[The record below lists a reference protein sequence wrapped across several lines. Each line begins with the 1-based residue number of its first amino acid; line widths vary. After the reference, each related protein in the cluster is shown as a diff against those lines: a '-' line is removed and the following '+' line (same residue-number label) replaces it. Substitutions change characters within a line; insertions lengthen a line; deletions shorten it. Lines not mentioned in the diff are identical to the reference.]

1 MIRRIQ
7 IDNFKSLDGF
17 SLPPLGSPP
26 LANFT
31 CLIGANGSG
40 KTTVLQAVDFLSQL
54 VKGRLPEWL
63 RERGWSS
70 EELSS
75 QLDSIPGKYIEIS
88 AEIKMASTLPITW
101 KLKFLPLLRDDFQ
114 VTEESIWENG
124 RCLLDVQ
131 GSTVSFMPDSGNEHR
146 KNSGLRFTGS
156 ALSILSED
164 DIDGSL
170 RLLKQTFSNY
180 VSNFELVS
188 TFNLKQDSFPRS
200 EIGPRGENL
209 SGFIHQISD
218 GIRGRVYTHMREFF
232 PNVGGLQRKVEKDER
247 VKLSI
252 FERNIRVL
260 EPGGSALSD
269 GISSRHFSD
278 GFTRILAIVAQ
289 IESFAAEPGAANP
302 KDRILLLDEI
312 ENGVHPE
319 TMAKLVQYLADA
331 PIQVIATTHSPMILN
346 YLADQQAE
354 ESVILLYRN
363 SKGKTRS
370 RRYFDVPSAKKKIG
384 VLGPGEVYVDT
395 SIEQIAR
402 EAEDMERRASEAA
415 GAPTQ

>member
-17 SLPPLGSPP
+17 SLPPVASPP

-54 VKGRLPEWL
+54 VKGRFPEWL

-75 QLDSIPGKYIEIS
+75 QLDPVPGKYIEIS
-88 AEIKMASTLPITW
+88 AEIRMASTLSITW
-101 KLKFLPLLRDDFQ
+101 KFKFLPLSRDDFQ
-114 VTEESIWENG
+114 ITEESIWENG
-124 RCLLDVQ
+124 HCLLSVQ
-131 GSTVSFMPDSGNEHR
+131 GSTVSFMPGSGNEHR
-146 KNSGLRFTGS
+146 KNSGLRFSGS
-156 ALSILSED
+156 ALSILSDD
-164 DIDGSL
+164 DIDASL
-170 RLLKQTFSNY
+170 RLLKQAFGKY

-188 TFNLKQDSFPRS
+188 TFNLKQDSFPSR
-200 EIGPRGENL
+200 EIGPKGENL

-218 GIRGRVYTHMREFF
+218 GIRERVYTRMREFF
-232 PNVGGLQRKVEKDER
+232 PNVSGLQREIKKDEL

-252 FERNIRVL
+252 FEKNMRVL
-260 EPGGSALSD
+260 LPGGGALSN
-269 GISSRHFSD
+269 GISSRHFSV

-289 IESFAAEPGAANP
+289 IESSAIPGNVNAQ
-302 KDRILLLDEI
+302 DRILLLDEI

-319 TMAKLVQYLADA
+319 TMAKLVQYLAAA
-331 PIQVIATTHSPMILN
+331 PVQVIATTHSPLILN
-346 YLADQQAE
+346 DLTDAQAE
-354 ESVILLYRN
+354 ESVIVLYRN
-363 SKGKTRS
+363 STGRTRS
-370 RRYFDVPSAKKKIG
+370 CRYFDLPSARRKLGI
-384 VLGPGEVYVDT
+384 LGPGEVYVDT

-402 EAEDMERRASEAA
+402 EAEERERGASETA
-415 GAPTQ
+415 GAPAQ

>member
-1 MIRRIQ
+1 VIRRIQ

-17 SLPPLGSPP
+17 SLPPVASPP

-54 VKGRLPEWL
+54 VKGRFPEWL

-75 QLDSIPGKYIEIS
+75 QFDPVPGKYIEIS
-88 AEIKMASTLPITW
+88 AEIRMASTLPITW
-101 KLKFLPLLRDDFQ
+101 KFKFLPLSRDDFQ
-114 VTEESIWENG
+114 ITEESIWENG
-124 RCLLDVQ
+124 HCLLSVQ
-131 GSTVSFMPDSGNEHR
+131 GSTVSFMPGSGNEHR
-146 KNSGLRFTGS
+146 KNSGLRFSGS
-156 ALSILSED
+156 ALSILSDD
-164 DIDGSL
+164 DIDASL
-170 RLLKQTFSNY
+170 RLLKQAFGKY

-188 TFNLKQDSFPRS
+188 TFNLKQDSFPSR
-200 EIGPRGENL
+200 EIGPKGENL

-218 GIRGRVYTHMREFF
+218 GIRERVYTRMREFF
-232 PNVGGLQRKVEKDER
+232 PNVSGLQREIKKDEL

-252 FERNIRVL
+252 FEKNMRVL
-260 EPGGSALSD
+260 LPGGGALSN

-278 GFTRILAIVAQ
+278 GFTRLLAIVAQ
-289 IESFAAEPGAANP
+289 IESSAMPGNVNAQ
-302 KDRILLLDEI
+302 DRILLLDEI

-346 YLADQQAE
+346 YLTDKQAE

-363 SKGKTRS
+363 SEGRTRS
-370 RRYFDVPSAKKKIG
+370 CRYFEIPSAKKKIG

-402 EAEDMERRASEAA
+402 EAEEMERGPSQAA